1 LRAANLTMINTA
13 TNSLQPISQ
22 NHQSDNSSSANETS
36 SFEANTRTT
45 ESKSR
50 INNGSFPAEATSNDT
65 TYTLTNRLNS
75 KHLEECCQKRDL
87 NPDWAKANCS
97 SINQKQATEFL
108 RYSAKSSGILI
119 EGANGQYQFKSD
131 KPWAN
136 KQGKKAP
143 KYRTAAGDEY
153 DALLPQHPTE
163 PNYWLDTE
171 KLKQRCYQ
179 INGHPMLL
187 ITEGGFKAIAPC
199 SHDIPTIALLGVEM
213 GLTSTKDDPQGK
225 RYLVPEL
232 ECYAKKGFGFI
243 LAFDCDTYTKKPV
256 IQALIKLA
264 SQLQKFSV
272 PVYTLPKWNES
283 EGKGID
289 DYIQKNGIEAFRKKL
304 LSQAVSFEQW
314 QTEYGQNAFD
324 REGLTRL
331 DTAALLNHVRTKYRD
346 RLRLNKLQQKVELDG
361 AEILIEEAYLWLA
374 EHDNIDCSKTKAGD
388 IFFKVASENSFNPV
402 VNYLNTVAKTVKPA
416 SLDTL
421 SQKYFKTNDPLY
433 DVFLKRTLIAA
444 VARAYNPGCKHDTAL
459 VLQGE
464 QGIRK
469 STFFNVL
476 GGQWFDDS
484 MGDGRNKDDLIIL
497 HKSWIQEWGEIE
509 RVFGKRQAGEIK
521 AFLVRKK
528 DIFRPPYGRTA
539 LEFPR
544 HGIIVGTVNG
554 NQFLVDPTGDRRYQV
569 IPIKTNKIDIKRL
582 EQERDSIWSA
592 AVHAYRKGEQ
602 WWLTDSE
609 QKLSN
614 ENNQQFRSVDEW
626 ESAIANYL
634 ENRGQVSVTQILQD
648 LFDFELGKIDRSSQM
663 RVSNV
668 LTSLNWKKVGQKQHQ
683 GKRQVVWH
691 SAIPERASI
700 VEVLQSEIQLEQGLS
715 IPTIPAIP
723 FSEKVE
729 SKDNFLNS
737 DSEKNLT
744 KGSNKKLEKTGVAG
758 VENLENSVTARDS
771 DSYTSATP
779 SEPTIPW
786 QSYPYS
792 SKDVYT
798 LRNRANKVKER
809 VLNCTT
815 NNELITLYAEG
826 KVSQAEIDWLKSNLL
841 TTTEYHQLDAVE
853 KTRQPNLLIENNEL
867 KKQITA
873 EVKRIGWSKEK
884 AIKYIQEK
892 YSCSHRQEMTNEQL
906 IEFYQYLQR
915 LPIAQSGGNSV
926 EKNKF

>member
-1 LRAANLTMINTA
+1 M
-13 TNSLQPISQ
+13 
-22 NHQSDNSSSANETS
+22 
-36 SFEANTRTT
+36 
-45 ESKSR
+45 
-50 INNGSFPAEATSNDT
+50 G
-65 TYTLTNRLNS
+65 YT
-75 KHLEECCQKRDL
+75 
-87 NPDWAKANCS
+87 
-97 SINQKQATEFL
+97 
-108 RYSAKSSGILI
+108 AKSPGILI
-119 EGANGQYQFKSD
+119 KGANGQYQFKPD
-131 KPWAN
+131 KPWSD

-143 KYRTAAGDEY
+143 KYRTPAGDEY
-153 DALLPQHPTE
+153 DALLPKHPTD
-163 PNYWLDTE
+163 PNYWLDKE

-179 INGHPMLL
+179 INGHPMLV
-187 ITEGGFKAIAPC
+187 ITEGGFKAIAAC

-213 GLTSTKDDPQGK
+213 GLTPTKDDPQGR

-232 ECYAKKGFGFI
+232 ENFARAGFGFI

-272 PVYTLPKWNES
+272 PVYTLPKWDES

-289 DYIQKNGIEAFRKKL
+289 DYIQNKGIEAFRKKL
-304 LSQAVSFEQW
+304 LSQAVGFEQW
-314 QTEYGQNAFD
+314 QTEYGQNMFD
-324 REGLTRL
+324 CEGLTRF
-331 DTAALLNHVRTKYRD
+331 DTAALLSHVRTKYRD
-346 RLRLNKLQQKVELDG
+346 RLRLNKLQQKIELDG
-361 AEILIEEAYLWLA
+361 VEIFVEEAYLWLA

-421 SQKYFKTNDPLY
+421 SQEYFKTSNPLY

-464 QGIRK
+464 QGIHK

-484 MGDGRNKDDLIIL
+484 MGDGRKKDDLIIL

-569 IPIKTNKIDIKRL
+569 IPIQTNKIDIKRL

-592 AVHAYRKGEQ
+592 AVHAYRQGEQ
-602 WWLTDSE
+602 WWLTDEE

-634 ENRGQVSVTQILQD
+634 ENRVQVSVTQILQD
-648 LFDFELGKIDRSSQM
+648 LFEFELGKIDRSSQM

-668 LTSLNWKKVGQKQHQ
+668 LISLNWKKVGQKQHQ
-683 GKRQVVWH
+683 GRRQVVWR
-691 SAIPERASI
+691 SAIPNQTGV
-700 VEVLQSEIQLEQGLS
+700 VEVLQSETQIQQGLS

-729 SKDNFLNS
+729 SKDNFQNL
-737 DSEKNLT
+737 DYEKNLT
-744 KGSNKKLEKTGVAG
+744 KKPNKKLEQTGIEGVADLG
-758 VENLENSVTARDS
+758 NSVTVRTS
-771 DSYTSATP
+771 GCNTSAIP
-779 SEPTIPW
+779 SGSTIPW
-786 QSYPYS
+786 QSYPYQ

-798 LRNRANKVKER
+798 LQNRGEKVKER
-809 VLNCTT
+809 ILNCTT
-815 NNELITLYAEG
+815 NNELTGLLAKREA
-826 KVSQAEIDWLKSNLL
+826 SDAEIEWLVSNLL
-841 TTTEYHQLDAVE
+841 TESEVLQLKAIQNARQGNLFDKNKKESNDNRELQIGDRVIVKSKKTE
-853 KTRQPNLLIENNEL
+853 
-867 KKQITA
+867 A
-873 EVKRIGWSKEK
+873 EVIGKDAESGLYEI
-884 AIKYIQEK
+884 A
-892 YSCSHRQEMTNEQL
+892 YSDSESSIWEGSANLTH
-906 IEFYQYLQR
+906 ID
-915 LPIAQSGGNSV
+915 
-926 EKNKF
+926 

>member
-1 LRAANLTMINTA
+1 MSIINTSPTDTGLVTPSTIREDSSQLLNKHIQEYCVKRGLDRDWIEA
-13 TNSLQPISQ
+13 SCSSL
-22 NHQSDNSSSANETS
+22 
-36 SFEANTRTT
+36 TT
-45 ESKSR
+45 
-50 INNGSFPAEATSNDT
+50 AEATDKLY
-65 TYTLTNRLNS
+65 YT
-75 KHLEECCQKRDL
+75 
-87 NPDWAKANCS
+87 
-97 SINQKQATEFL
+97 
-108 RYSAKSSGILI
+108 AKSAGILI
-119 EGANGQYQFKSD
+119 EGANGQYQYRPD
-131 KPWAN
+131 QPWAD

-153 DALLPQHPTE
+153 DALLPKHPTE
-163 PNYWLDTE
+163 PNYWLDTS
-171 KLKQRCYQ
+171 KLKERCYQ

-187 ITEGGFKAIAPC
+187 VTEGGFKAIAAC

-213 GLTSTKDDPQGK
+213 GLTPSKDDPQGK
-225 RYLVPEL
+225 RYLVPSL
-232 ECYAKKGFGFI
+232 ENLALKGFGFI
-243 LAFDCDTYTKKPV
+243 LAFDADTYSNKSV

-264 SQLQKFSV
+264 NQLQKLSV
-272 PVYTLPKWNES
+272 PVYTLPKWEED
-283 EGKGID
+283 EGKGMD
-289 DYIQKNGIEAFRKKL
+289 DYIQNNGIEEFRKKL
-304 LSQAVSFEQW
+304 LSQAVSFQDW
-314 QTEYGQNAFD
+314 QRTYGQDAFE

-331 DTAALLNHVRTKYRD
+331 DTAALLNHVRTKYRA

-361 AEILIEEAYLWLA
+361 AEILVEEAYLWLA

-402 VNYLNTVAKTVKPA
+402 VTYLDTVAKTVEPA

-421 SQKYFKTNDPLY
+421 SREYFKTSNPLY

-464 QGIRK
+464 QGIHK

-484 MGDGRNKDDLIIL
+484 MGDGRKKDDLIIL

-569 IPIKTNKIDIKRL
+569 IPIQTNKIDIKRL

-592 AVHAYRKGEQ
+592 AVRAYRNGEQ
-602 WWLTDSE
+602 WWLTDEE

-634 ENRGQVSVTQILQD
+634 ENRVQVSVTEILQN
-648 LFDFELGKIDRSSQM
+648 LFEFELGKIDRSSQM

-668 LTSLNWKKVGQKQHQ
+668 LISLNWKKVGQKQHQ
-683 GKRQVVWH
+683 GKRQVVWR
-691 SAIPERASI
+691 SAIPNQAG
-700 VEVLQSEIQLEQGLS
+700 VAEVLQSETQIQQGLS

-729 SKDNFLNS
+729 SKDNFQNL

-744 KGSNKKLEKTGVAG
+744 LKPNKKLEQTGIAGVA
-758 VENLENSVTARDS
+758 D
-771 DSYTSATP
+771 
-779 SEPTIPW
+779 I
-786 QSYPYS
+786 
-792 SKDVYT
+792 
-798 LRNRANKVKER
+798 
-809 VLNCTT
+809 
-815 NNELITLYAEG
+815 
-826 KVSQAEIDWLKSNLL
+826 
-841 TTTEYHQLDAVE
+841 
-853 KTRQPNLLIENNEL
+853 
-867 KKQITA
+867 
-873 EVKRIGWSKEK
+873 
-884 AIKYIQEK
+884 
-892 YSCSHRQEMTNEQL
+892 
-906 IEFYQYLQR
+906 
-915 LPIAQSGGNSV
+915 
-926 EKNKF
+926 

>member
-1 LRAANLTMINTA
+1 MSIINTSPTDTGLVTPSTIREDSSQLLNKHIQEYCVKRGLDRDWIEA
-13 TNSLQPISQ
+13 SCSSL
-22 NHQSDNSSSANETS
+22 
-36 SFEANTRTT
+36 TT
-45 ESKSR
+45 
-50 INNGSFPAEATSNDT
+50 AEATDKLY
-65 TYTLTNRLNS
+65 YT
-75 KHLEECCQKRDL
+75 
-87 NPDWAKANCS
+87 
-97 SINQKQATEFL
+97 
-108 RYSAKSSGILI
+108 AKSAGILI
-119 EGANGQYQFKSD
+119 EGANGQYQYRPD
-131 KPWAN
+131 QPWAD

-153 DALLPQHPTE
+153 DALLPKHPTE
-163 PNYWLDTE
+163 PNYWLDTS
-171 KLKQRCYQ
+171 KLKERCYQ

-187 ITEGGFKAIAPC
+187 VTEGGFKAIAAC

-213 GLTSTKDDPQGK
+213 GLTPSKDDPQGK
-225 RYLVPEL
+225 RYLVPSL
-232 ECYAKKGFGFI
+232 ENLALKGFGFI
-243 LAFDCDTYTKKPV
+243 LAFDADTYSNKSV

-264 SQLQKFSV
+264 NQLQKLSV
-272 PVYTLPKWNES
+272 PVYTLPKWEED
-283 EGKGID
+283 EGKGMD
-289 DYIQKNGIEAFRKKL
+289 DYIQNNGIEEFRKKL
-304 LSQAVSFEQW
+304 LSQAVSFQDW
-314 QTEYGQNAFD
+314 QRTYGQDAFE

-331 DTAALLNHVRTKYRD
+331 DTAALLNHVRTKYRA

-361 AEILIEEAYLWLA
+361 AEILVEEAYLWLA

-402 VNYLNTVAKTVKPA
+402 VTYLDTVAKTVEPA

-421 SQKYFKTNDPLY
+421 SREYFKTSNPLY

-464 QGIRK
+464 QGIHK

-484 MGDGRNKDDLIIL
+484 MGDGRKKDDLIIL

-569 IPIKTNKIDIKRL
+569 IPIQTNKIDIKRL

-592 AVHAYRKGEQ
+592 AVRAYRNGEQ
-602 WWLTDSE
+602 WWLTDEE

-634 ENRGQVSVTQILQD
+634 ENRVQVSVTEILQN
-648 LFDFELGKIDRSSQM
+648 LFEFELGKIDRSSQM

-668 LTSLNWKKVGQKQHQ
+668 LISLNWKKVGQKQHQ
-683 GKRQVVWH
+683 GKRQVVWR
-691 SAIPERASI
+691 SAIPNQAG
-700 VEVLQSEIQLEQGLS
+700 VAEVLQSETQIQQGLS

-729 SKDNFLNS
+729 SKDNFQNL

-744 KGSNKKLEKTGVAG
+744 LKPNKKLEQTGIAGVADIRK
-758 VENLENSVTARDS
+758 L
-771 DSYTSATP
+771 SYR
-779 SEPTIPW
+779 
-786 QSYPYS
+786 
-792 SKDVYT
+792 K
-798 LRNRANKVKER
+798 
-809 VLNCTT
+809 
-815 NNELITLYAEG
+815 G
-826 KVSQAEIDWLKSNLL
+826 
-841 TTTEYHQLDAVE
+841 
-853 KTRQPNLLIENNEL
+853 
-867 KKQITA
+867 
-873 EVKRIGWSKEK
+873 
-884 AIKYIQEK
+884 
-892 YSCSHRQEMTNEQL
+892 
-906 IEFYQYLQR
+906 F
-915 LPIAQSGGNSV
+915 
-926 EKNKF
+926 

>member
-1 LRAANLTMINTA
+1 MNNTA
-13 TNSLQPISQ
+13 NNSLQSISQ
-22 NHQSDNSSSANETS
+22 NHQSNNCPSANKTPS
-36 SFEANTRTT
+36 TEANIKAK
-45 ESKSR
+45 ESKFKT
-50 INNGSFPAEATSNDT
+50 NNSFPQIKAINA
-65 TYTLTNRLNS
+65 RLNTQ
-75 KHLEECCQKRDL
+75 HLKEGIQKRGLDRE
-87 NPDWAKANCS
+87 WTEASCK
-97 SINQKQATEFL
+97 SIDTKGATEL
-108 RYSAKSSGILI
+108 LGYTAKSPGILI
-119 EGANGQYQFKSD
+119 EGANAQYQFKPD
-131 KPWAN
+131 KPWAD

-163 PNYWLDTE
+163 PNYWLDLV
-171 KLKQRCYQ
+171 KYRCYQ

-225 RYLVPEL
+225 RYLVKAL
-232 ECYAKKGFGFI
+232 EYFAKKGLGFI
-243 LAFDCDTYTKKPV
+243 FGFDCDIYSNKSV

-264 SQLQKFSV
+264 TQLQKFSV
-272 PVYTLPKWNES
+272 PVYTLPKWDES

-314 QTEYGQNAFD
+314 QRTYGQNAFD
-324 REGLTRL
+324 KEGLTRL
-331 DTAALLNHVRTKYRD
+331 DTAALLNHVRTKHRD
-346 RLRLNKLQQKVELDG
+346 RLRLNKLQQKIELDG
-361 AEILIEEAYLWLA
+361 VEILIEEAYLWLA

-416 SLDTL
+416 SLNTL
-421 SQKYFKTNDPLY
+421 SREYFETNDPLY

-444 VARAYNPGCKHDTAL
+444 VARAYEAGCKHDTAL

-476 GGQWFDDS
+476 GRQWFDDS

-528 DIFRPPYGRTA
+528 DIFRPAYGRTA

-569 IPIKTNKIDIKRL
+569 IPIQTNKINIKRL

-609 QKLSN
+609 QKLSH
-614 ENNQQFRSVDEW
+614 ENNQRFRSVDEW

-668 LTSLNWKKVGQKQHQ
+668 LISLKWKKVGQKQHQ
-683 GKRQVVWH
+683 GKRQVVWQ
-691 SAIPERASI
+691 SAILDRASI
-700 VEVLQSEIQLEQGLS
+700 VEVLQSETLLEQGLS

-729 SKDNFLNS
+729 NKDNFLNS
-737 DSEKNLT
+737 DSEKNPT
-744 KGSNKKLEKTGVAG
+744 KGANKKLGQIGVAG
-758 VENLENSVTARDS
+758 VANLENSVTARDS
-771 DSYTSATP
+771 DSYTSAVP
-779 SEPTIPW
+779 SGSTIPW
-786 QSYPYS
+786 QSYPHS
-792 SKDVYT
+792 SKDLYT

-809 VLNCTT
+809 VLKNQKTY
-815 NNELITLYAEG
+815 LYGIQNTE
-826 KVSQAEIDWLKSNLL
+826 KSQHQHPIKS
-841 TTTEYHQLDAVE
+841 
-853 KTRQPNLLIENNEL
+853 
-867 KKQITA
+867 
-873 EVKRIGWSKEK
+873 S
-884 AIKYIQEK
+884 
-892 YSCSHRQEMTNEQL
+892 RQEL
-906 IEFYQYLQR
+906 
-915 LPIAQSGGNSV
+915 
-926 EKNKF
+926 

>member
-1 LRAANLTMINTA
+1 MSIINTSPTDTGLVTPSTIREDSSQLLNKHIQEYCVKRGLDRDWIEA
-13 TNSLQPISQ
+13 SCSSL
-22 NHQSDNSSSANETS
+22 
-36 SFEANTRTT
+36 TT
-45 ESKSR
+45 
-50 INNGSFPAEATSNDT
+50 AEATDKLY
-65 TYTLTNRLNS
+65 YT
-75 KHLEECCQKRDL
+75 
-87 NPDWAKANCS
+87 
-97 SINQKQATEFL
+97 
-108 RYSAKSSGILI
+108 AKSAGILI
-119 EGANGQYQFKSD
+119 EGANGQYQYRPD
-131 KPWAN
+131 QPWAD

-153 DALLPQHPTE
+153 DALLPKHPTE
-163 PNYWLDTE
+163 PNYWLDTS
-171 KLKQRCYQ
+171 KLKERCYQ

-187 ITEGGFKAIAPC
+187 VTEGGFKAIAAC

-213 GLTSTKDDPQGK
+213 GLTPSKDDPQGK
-225 RYLVPEL
+225 RYLVPSL
-232 ECYAKKGFGFI
+232 ENLALKGFGFI
-243 LAFDCDTYTKKPV
+243 LAFDADTYSNKSV

-264 SQLQKFSV
+264 NQLQKLSV
-272 PVYTLPKWNES
+272 PVYTLPKWEED
-283 EGKGID
+283 EGKGMD
-289 DYIQKNGIEAFRKKL
+289 DYIQNNGIEEFRKKL
-304 LSQAVSFEQW
+304 LSQAVSFQDW
-314 QTEYGQNAFD
+314 QRTYGQDAFE

-331 DTAALLNHVRTKYRD
+331 DTAALLNHVRTKYRA

-361 AEILIEEAYLWLA
+361 AEILVEEAYLWLA

-402 VNYLNTVAKTVKPA
+402 VTYLDTVAKTVEPA

-421 SQKYFKTNDPLY
+421 SREYFKTSNPLY

-464 QGIRK
+464 QGIHK

-484 MGDGRNKDDLIIL
+484 MGDGRKKDDLIIL

-569 IPIKTNKIDIKRL
+569 IPIQTNKIDIKRL

-592 AVHAYRKGEQ
+592 AVRAYRNGEQ
-602 WWLTDSE
+602 WWLTDEE

-634 ENRGQVSVTQILQD
+634 ENRVQVSVTEILQN
-648 LFDFELGKIDRSSQM
+648 LFEFELGKIDRSSQM

-668 LTSLNWKKVGQKQHQ
+668 LISLNWKKVGQKQHQ
-683 GKRQVVWH
+683 GKRQVVWR
-691 SAIPERASI
+691 SAIPNQAG
-700 VEVLQSEIQLEQGLS
+700 VAEVLQSETQIQQGLS

-729 SKDNFLNS
+729 SKDNFQNL

-744 KGSNKKLEKTGVAG
+744 LKPNKKLEQTGIAGVA
-758 VENLENSVTARDS
+758 EFRKL
-771 DSYTSATP
+771 SYR
-779 SEPTIPW
+779 
-786 QSYPYS
+786 
-792 SKDVYT
+792 K
-798 LRNRANKVKER
+798 
-809 VLNCTT
+809 
-815 NNELITLYAEG
+815 G
-826 KVSQAEIDWLKSNLL
+826 
-841 TTTEYHQLDAVE
+841 
-853 KTRQPNLLIENNEL
+853 
-867 KKQITA
+867 
-873 EVKRIGWSKEK
+873 
-884 AIKYIQEK
+884 
-892 YSCSHRQEMTNEQL
+892 
-906 IEFYQYLQR
+906 F
-915 LPIAQSGGNSV
+915 
-926 EKNKF
+926 

>member
-1 LRAANLTMINTA
+1 MNATA
-13 TNSLQPISQ
+13 TNSLQSISQ
-22 NHQSDNSSSANETS
+22 NHQFDNCPSANETS
-36 SFEANTRTT
+36 SIEANTRAK
-45 ESKSR
+45 ESQSK
-50 INNGSFPAEATSNDT
+50 INNNSSIFQATSNC
-65 TYTLTNRLNS
+65 LND
-75 KHLEECCQKRDL
+75 KHIKECCHKRGL
-87 NPDWAKANCS
+87 NPDWAKASCS
-97 SINQKQATEFL
+97 SINQKQASEFL

-119 EGANGQYQFKSD
+119 EGANGQYQFKPD

-143 KYRTAAGDEY
+143 KYRTALGDEY

-163 PNYWLDTE
+163 PNYWLDPE

-187 ITEGGFKAIAPC
+187 VTEGGFKAISAC
-199 SHDIPTIALLGVEM
+199 SHDIPTLALLGVEM
-213 GLTSTKDDPQGK
+213 GLTPTKDDPQGK

-232 ECYAKKGFGFI
+232 ENFAKQGFGFI
-243 LAFDCDTYTKKPV
+243 LGFDCDTYTKKPV

-264 SQLQKFSV
+264 AQLLKFGV
-272 PVYTLPKWNES
+272 TVYTLPKWNES

-289 DYIQKNGIEAFRKKL
+289 DYIQKNGIEEFRKKL

-314 QTEYGQNAFD
+314 QIEYGQNAFE
-324 REGLTRL
+324 RKRLTRL
-331 DTAALLNHVRTKYRD
+331 DTAALLNHVRTKYRA
-346 RLRLNKLQQKVELDG
+346 RLRLNKLQQKIELDG
-361 AEILIEEAYLWLA
+361 AEILVEEAYLWLA

-402 VNYLNTVAKTVKPA
+402 VTYLDTVAKTVKPA
-416 SLDTL
+416 NLDTL
-421 SQKYFKTNDPLY
+421 SREYFKTSNPLY

-464 QGIRK
+464 QGICK

-554 NQFLVDPTGDRRYQV
+554 NQFLVEPTGDRRYQV
-569 IPIKTNKIDIKRL
+569 IPIQTNKIDIKRL
-582 EQERDSIWSA
+582 ERERDSIWSA
-592 AVHAYRKGEQ
+592 AVHAYRQGEQ
-602 WWLTDSE
+602 WWLTDDE
-609 QKLSN
+609 QKLSH
-614 ENNQQFRSVDEW
+614 ENNQQFRSIDEW

-634 ENRGQVSVTQILQD
+634 ENREQVSVTQILQN
-648 LFDFELGKIDRSSQM
+648 LFEFELGKIDRSSQM

-668 LTSLNWKKVGQKQHQ
+668 LISLNWKKVGQKQHQ
-683 GKRQVVWH
+683 GRRQVVWR
-691 SAIPERASI
+691 SATPAIPEQAGI
-700 VEVLQSEIQLEQGLS
+700 VEVLQRSPQLPQGLS
-715 IPTIPAIP
+715 TPTIPAIP

-729 SKDNFLNS
+729 SQDNFQNL

-744 KGSNKKLEKTGVAG
+744 KKPNKKLEQTGVAG
-758 VENLENSVTARDS
+758 VAALENSVTARDLGCN
-771 DSYTSATP
+771 TSATP
-779 SEPTIPW
+779 EESTIPW
-786 QSYPYS
+786 QSYPYQ

-809 VLNCTT
+809 ILSCTT
-815 NNELITLYAEG
+815 NNELIGLLAKGEA
-826 KVSQAEIDWLKSNLL
+826 SDAEIKWLVSNLL
-841 TTTEYHQLDAVE
+841 SESDVWQLKSIQNTRPNNLFDSNETESSDNRELQIGERV
-853 KTRQPNLLIENNEL
+853 KIKGTSVTGRLIEYFAPTKTWTIKTDSGCSVPHENR
-867 KKQITA
+867 A
-873 EVKRIGWSKEK
+873 ENVLERIEGDGSD
-884 AIKYIQEK
+884 
-892 YSCSHRQEMTNEQL
+892 R
-906 IEFYQYLQR
+906 IE
-915 LPIAQSGGNSV
+915 
-926 EKNKF
+926 

>member
-1 LRAANLTMINTA
+1 MTNT
-13 TNSLQPISQ
+13 I
-22 NHQSDNSSSANETS
+22 QSVSVQ
-36 SFEANTRTT
+36 
-45 ESKSR
+45 SKF
-50 INNGSFPAEATSNDT
+50 NGKAHHLNKKHAEE
-65 TYTLTNRLNS
+65 LLI
-75 KHLEECCQKRDL
+75 KRGL
-87 NPDWAKANCS
+87 NPDWVIANCS
-97 SINQKQATEFL
+97 SIDILEATRL
-108 RYSAKSSGILI
+108 LGYTAKSPGILI
-119 EGANGQYQFKSD
+119 KGANGQYQFKPD
-131 KPWAN
+131 QPWAN
-136 KQGKKAP
+136 KQGQKAP

-153 DALLPQHPTE
+153 DALLPKHPTD
-163 PNYWLDTE
+163 PNYWLDIE
-171 KLKQRCYQ
+171 KLKERCYQ
-179 INGHPMLL
+179 INGHPLL
-187 ITEGGFKAIAPC
+187 VITEGGIKAIATC
-199 SHDIPTIALLGVEM
+199 SHDLPTLALLGVEM
-213 GLTSTKDDPQGK
+213 GLTPSKNDPQAK
-225 RYLVPEL
+225 RYLVRCL
-232 ECYAKKGFGFI
+232 EYFAKAGFGFI
-243 LAFDCDTYTKKPV
+243 LAFDCDTYTNKLV

-264 SQLQKFSV
+264 NQLLKFGV

-289 DYIQKNGIEAFRKKL
+289 DYIQNQGIEEFRRKL
-304 LSQAVSFEQW
+304 IAQAVSFDQW

-388 IFFKVASENSFNPV
+388 IFFKVASENPFNPV
-402 VNYLNTVAKTVKPA
+402 VNYLNTVAETVKPA

-421 SQKYFKTNDPLY
+421 SQEYFKTNDPLY

-539 LEFPR
+539 IEFPR

-668 LTSLNWKKVGQKQHQ
+668 LISLNWKKVGQKQHQ
-683 GKRQVVWH
+683 GRRQVVWR
-691 SAIPERASI
+691 STIPDQASI
-700 VEVLQSEIQLEQGLS
+700 VQVLQPEIQLEQGLS
-715 IPTIPAIP
+715 TPTIPAIP

-729 SKDNFLNS
+729 SKNNFLNS
-737 DSEKNLT
+737 DSGKNLT
-744 KGSNKKLEKTGVAG
+744 GVCIATEKFW
-758 VENLENSVTARDS
+758 SVRKINQTR
-771 DSYTSATP
+771 
-779 SEPTIPW
+779 
-786 QSYPYS
+786 
-792 SKDVYT
+792 
-798 LRNRANKVKER
+798 
-809 VLNCTT
+809 
-815 NNELITLYAEG
+815 
-826 KVSQAEIDWLKSNLL
+826 ID
-841 TTTEYHQLDAVE
+841 
-853 KTRQPNLLIENNEL
+853 
-867 KKQITA
+867 
-873 EVKRIGWSKEK
+873 
-884 AIKYIQEK
+884 
-892 YSCSHRQEMTNEQL
+892 
-906 IEFYQYLQR
+906 
-915 LPIAQSGGNSV
+915 
-926 EKNKF
+926 